1 MEAYLL
7 YKCKHLC
14 MLKFCVVCRLKV
26 KKYIACPSKL

>member
-1 MEAYLL
+1 
-7 YKCKHLC
+7 